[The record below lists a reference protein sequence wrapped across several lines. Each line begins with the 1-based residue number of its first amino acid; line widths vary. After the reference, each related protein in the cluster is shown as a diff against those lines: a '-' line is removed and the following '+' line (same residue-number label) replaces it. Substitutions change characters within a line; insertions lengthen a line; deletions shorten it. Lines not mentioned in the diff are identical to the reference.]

1 MNHIKV
7 DLERRAGAIER
18 NLFGGFAEHL
28 GRCIYG
34 GIYEPGSPFA
44 DEHGL
49 RTDVMDALRRLQM
62 PIMRYPGGNF
72 VSGYRWT
79 DGLGPLDDRPAR
91 LDLAWAGVD
100 SNRFGTNE
108 FINFCRKINT
118 EPYMVVNCGDG
129 DMREARD
136 WVEYCN
142 GTQDTALVKL
152 RHKHGFEQ
160 PHNVKYWGIGNE
172 VDGPWQI
179 GYKTA
184 DEYAR
189 AYLEFAKV
197 MRWVDPSIQ
206 LIASVTSLWQGIVER
221 AQLLLE
227 QAGKFIDYLSIHWYV
242 GNPDNDF
249 NGYMALSELF
259 EERLSAY
266 EGLIRGLCLQQ
277 GIPPIPIA
285 VDEWNVWYRARGET
299 VEQRNGLEEIY
310 NLEDALVVAM
320 QLNSF
325 IRHAHS
331 VKMANIAQIVNVIAP
346 IFTRPDGMFLQT
358 IFHPFEL
365 YSRTCGST
373 ALDVFWKGET
383 FSGGGHTGLRMLD
396 VSATL
401 DEQQKQLALYVVN
414 RSQRDS
420 METTIS
426 LDSGCFAGPV
436 RALVV
441 NGPDV
446 KAENSFANPNQ
457 VGTSETQL
465 VSEKQTSFTYTFEP
479 HSVTALIF
487 AL

>member
-1 MNHIKV
+1 
-7 DLERRAGAIER
+7 
-18 NLFGGFAEHL
+18 
-28 GRCIYG
+28 
-34 GIYEPGSPFA
+34 
-44 DEHGL
+44 
-49 RTDVMDALRRLQM
+49 
-62 PIMRYPGGNF
+62 
-72 VSGYRWT
+72 
-79 DGLGPLDDRPAR
+79 
-91 LDLAWAGVD
+91 
-100 SNRFGTNE
+100 
-108 FINFCRKINT
+108 
-118 EPYMVVNCGDG
+118 
-129 DMREARD
+129 
-136 WVEYCN
+136 
-142 GTQDTALVKL
+142 
-152 RHKHGFEQ
+152 
-160 PHNVKYWGIGNE
+160 
-172 VDGPWQI
+172 
-179 GYKTA
+179 
-184 DEYAR
+184 
-189 AYLEFAKV
+189 
-197 MRWVDPSIQ
+197 
-206 LIASVTSLWQGIVER
+206 
-221 AQLLLE
+221 
-227 QAGKFIDYLSIHWYV
+227 
-242 GNPDNDF
+242 
-249 NGYMALSELF
+249 
-259 EERLSAY
+259 
-266 EGLIRGLCLQQ
+266 LQQ